1 MTTFTCIR
9 IGGDP
14 TCWWGWLGEYLDD
27 LQEFA
32 PGIQQMHT
40 ATVGEFGRRLLTVSD
55 LDFYGTPLPPV
66 GPAMEYRFSLHLAA
80 HDDIAK
86 RGLENKAKL
95 GTPCLEVGAANFL
108 CCARDF
114 YEEDNGEAIVWR
126 ADGEIIEVEAPYEG
140 APEGTLP
147 RFKVRFSDGG
157 EAMAKLGMLRF
168 PGEKAKKAKKERRR
182 RRDRSRSRSRSR
194 RGDRAAP
201 PPRSR
206 SRSRDRPAPPARARS
221 RSYDRGRRDD
231 RSRSRGRDRAA
242 PPPRSRSPRHFR
254 PPPHHVTRNY
264 RPAGSP
270 RRARSPPPR
279 RRSPSPRRRDRSPP
293 HGSPWRRRSP
303 SPRRR
308 DDRDRPPPRRSRSP
322 PRRSPRR
329 DDRSGPRYRPPRGP
343 PPPERQRGRRDD
355 RDAVAE
361 DSRWRP
367 K

>member
-1 MTTFTCIR
+1 
-9 IGGDP
+9 
-14 TCWWGWLGEYLDD
+14 
-27 LQEFA
+27 
-32 PGIQQMHT
+32 MHT
-40 ATVGEFGRRLLTVSD
+40 ATVGKFARRLLTVSD

-86 RGLENKAKL
+86 RGLENKARL
-95 GTPCLEVGAANFL
+95 GTPCLEVGASNFL

-168 PGEKAKKAKKERRR
+168 PEKKAKKKKERQR

-194 RGDRAAP
+194 RDDRAAP
-201 PPRSR
+201 SPRSR
-206 SRSRDRPAPPARARS
+206 SRRRVRPAAPARARS

-242 PPPRSRSPRHFR
+242 PPHSRSPPRSRSPRHFR

-279 RRSPSPRRRDRSPP
+279 RRSPSPRRRDRD
-293 HGSPWRRRSP
+293 RS
-303 SPRRR
+303 
-308 DDRDRPPPRRSRSP
+308 PPRRSRSP

-329 DDRSGPRYRPPRGP
+329 DDRGGPRYRPPRGP
-343 PPPERQRGRRDD
+343 PPPERHRGRRDD
-355 RDAVAE
+355 RDAVAD

-367 K
+367 